1 MPFVKKNTSKGSSPP
16 DGSRKIF
23 VGRANELHFFTEHIL
38 KPGDPAYNIISIYG
52 DGGVGKST
60 LVNRYVEMVNSPTFQ
75 EYCLAAIV
83 DERQAT
89 PASMMEKF
97 TTQLHMHNEF
107 SRALT
112 QYKEALRKLQDEQE
126 TMQDAVL
133 QRAPDFAGAAVEGVP
148 VVGPLLRESLK
159 VTTSQILDRYHT
171 GRTHL
176 ASTRL
181 EDPISDLTQAFIT
194 EINRLAESLVTADN
208 GEKTKRRRRIL
219 LIFDTFEQLAAEAAP
234 WLLDYFLTADISN
247 SIVILTAGRIP
258 IDRSLPEDPKRW
270 LPYRDDNVISS
281 ISLTSFSFQETQAY
295 LAQRGITTPERIDSI
310 WQLSR
315 GLPLYLSLLTSDPR
329 SDVDPTTD
337 VVANFLRWIP
347 QSESIK
353 RRLVLDASLFS
364 RPFNQDDL
372 AAFDYIPEN
381 QHSYFY
387 HWLIQQPFVHSA
399 TPDGRYSYHE
409 LAEDL
414 FSRHLYQRS
423 PNACYTARRALAFH
437 YQTELTAFQ
446 AQGHLEYYHS
456 EEWLSLTLALS
467 QQLFLLP
474 DGPNHAAAAD
484 QLLHAYEL
492 TKQDEEITRVL
503 RSIAQI
509 ELYNQANTDARQ
521 VATLLLNYI
530 EAELE
535 SQELATQE
543 FATAA
548 TALLQKFTGMHTLSP
563 VQLAHIYGNRGL
575 TYRKLNDYSSAI
587 VDFDRALELDPD
599 YAWAYANRGITH
611 RFNHNYELALQDF
624 NAAIVL
630 DDGPP
635 WVYAA
640 RGEVYRH
647 LSNYDLAMQ
656 DFNHAI
662 ALAPKYASAYGSRGR
677 VYHHL
682 KNFQQSI
689 GDFDRAIALKPEH
702 AWFYAQQ
709 GENYRDIGQY
719 SRAIELYNQ
728 ALALEPN
735 SFFWAYGSR
744 GYTYFRLRDY
754 HRAIEDFSR
763 AIEQTSTYTWGYAQR
778 GRVYRHLD
786 MLDKALADLNRALEL
801 DPTDEWAYSHRGL
814 VYSHLHKYQLALAD
828 SNRAIGLKPAYA
840 NAYGRRGS
848 TYIDLGELDLAA
860 ADFARNLEL
869 VPDDTLA
876 HWMSIWLVL
885 CRQDPDAQTIS
896 HLEEAAT
903 TRPQSYFAYLCRGLA
918 FWLCGQNEQARTTLE
933 QAQNTHPKLWDAPFW
948 LTFTWTPENPTQAI
962 HFLEQALTL
971 DISPALLAPLRWLKR
986 DHPAFYAQH
995 VASLL
1000 TRYNM
1005 F

>member
-1 MPFVKKNTSKGSSPP
+1 MPFVKKNIPKGSLPP
-16 DGSRKIF
+16 DDSRKLF
-23 VGRANELHFFTEHIL
+23 VGRANELYFFIEHIL
-38 KPGDPAYNIISIYG
+38 KPDDPAYNIISIYG

-60 LVNRYVEMVNSPTFQ
+60 LVNRYIEMVNSSTFQ
-75 EYCLAAIV
+75 DYCLAAIV

-97 TTQLHMHNEF
+97 TTQLHMHQEF

-148 VVGPLLRESLK
+148 IVGPLLREGLK
-159 VTTSQILDRYHT
+159 MTTSEVLDRYHT
-171 GRTHL
+171 GKAHL
-176 ASTRL
+176 ASARL
-181 EDPISDLTQAFIT
+181 EDPIGDLTRAFIT
-194 EINRLAESLVTADN
+194 ELNRLAESLVTTGS
-208 GEKTKRRRRIL
+208 GEKTKRRHRIL
-219 LIFDTFEQLAAEAAP
+219 LLFDTFEQLAAEAAP
-234 WLLDYFLTADISN
+234 WLLDYFLSADISN

-258 IDRSLPEDPKRW
+258 IDRSLPDDPKRW
-270 LPYRDDNVISS
+270 LPYRDTNVISS
-281 ISLTSFSFQETQAY
+281 ISLSSFSFQETQAY
-295 LAQRGITTPERIDSI
+295 LAQRGITAPERIDSI

-315 GLPLYLSLLTSDPR
+315 GLPLYLSLLTSNQH

-372 AAFDYIPEN
+372 GAFDYIPEN
-381 QHSYFY
+381 QHTYFY
-387 HWLIQQPFVHSA
+387 HWLIQQPFVHLA
-399 TPDGRYSYHE
+399 TQDARYSYHE

-437 YQTELTAFQ
+437 YQTELAALQ
-446 AQGHLEYYHS
+446 AQGHPKYYES
-456 EEWLSLTLALS
+456 EEWLTLTLALS

-474 DGPNHAAAAD
+474 DGPNHASAGD

-509 ELYNQANTDARQ
+509 ELYNQANADARQ
-521 VATLLLNYI
+521 VASLLLNYI
-530 EAELE
+530 EAEPT
-535 SQELATQE
+535 SQE
-543 FATAA
+543 FIIAA
-548 TALLQKFTGMHTLSP
+548 TALLQKFTGIHTLSP

-575 TYRKLNDYSSAI
+575 TYRKLREYSSAI
-587 VDFDRALELDPD
+587 ADFDRAIALVPD

-611 RFNHNYELALQDF
+611 RFNQNYELALQDL
-624 NAAIVL
+624 NAAIAL
-630 DDGPP
+630 DDDLA

-647 LSNYDLAMQ
+647 LRQYDLAIQ
-656 DFNHAI
+656 DFNRAI
-662 ALAPKYASAYGSRGR
+662 AIDPKYASAYGSRGR

-682 KNFQQSI
+682 EKLEQSI
-689 GDFDRAIALKPEH
+689 ADFDRAIALEPER

-709 GENYRDIGQY
+709 GESYRDIGQY
-719 SRAIELYNQ
+719 SQAIELYNQ

-754 HRAIEDFSR
+754 HRAIEDFNR
-763 AIEQTSTYTWGYAQR
+763 ALEQASTYTWGYAQR
-778 GRVYRHLD
+778 GRVYRHLN

-801 DPTDEWAYSHRGL
+801 DPSDAWAYSHRGL
-814 VYSHLHKYQLALAD
+814 VYSHLHVYQLALAD
-828 SNRAIGLKPAYA
+828 SNRAIELKPAYA

-860 ADFARNLEL
+860 IDFARNLEL

-876 HWMSIWLVL
+876 HWMSTWLVL

-896 HLEEAAT
+896 HLEEAAAM
-903 TRPQSYFAYLCRGLA
+903 RPQSYFAYLCRGVA
-918 FWLCGQNEQARTTLE
+918 FWLHGQNEQAHTTLE
-933 QAQNTHPKLWDAPFW
+933 QAQNMHPKLWDAPFW
-948 LTFTWTPENPTQAI
+948 LTLIWAPQNPTQAI
-962 HFLEQALTL
+962 QSLEEALKL
-971 DISPALLAPLRWLKR
+971 NISPSLLAPLRWLER

-1000 TRYNM
+1000 TRYNIPSHRA
-1005 F
+1005 